1 MPLPRSSKQPKT
13 TRKEVPVII
22 RAEMYGMGLAG
33 ASVSTIH
40 EKFPQWGRSKA
51 REDCHLIRAAIKS
64 GSKGRRQPLGELQ
77 ANIMPDVSRTT
88 VKRRLRDQNVRKWR
102 AANRTMLTEAHI
114 GDRLG
119 WARQYEDVSED
130 EWA

>member
-1 MPLPRSSKQPKT
+1 MP
-13 TRKEVPVII
+13 
-22 RAEMYGMGLAG
+22 G
-33 ASVSTIH
+33 
-40 EKFPQWGRSKA
+40 
-51 REDCHLIRAAIKS
+51 
-64 GSKGRRQPLGELQ
+64 
-77 ANIMPDVSRTT
+77 VSRTT

-130 EWA
+130 EWVQVCWSDEMSVCKQDGSENV